1 MRLLRCFFDLHS
13 FCPSF
18 VFHVDDIALGEGG
31 GSLSDL
37 NADRLDL
44 FVLFLVHLNVNF
56 VNVVQR
62 LLGTPK
68 PRRVRAGLGKFR
80 ELLLVTSL

>member
-1 MRLLRCFFDLHS
+1 MRLLRSGFDLS
-13 FCPSF
+13 GIRPSL
-18 VFHVDDIALGEGG
+18 VLHVDDVALGEGG
-31 GSLSDL
+31 GSLCDP

-44 FVLFLVHLNVNF
+44 FVLLLVHLNVNL

-68 PRRVRAGLGKFR
+68 PRRVRAGLRGAGGGCSGCP
-80 ELLLVTSL
+80 T